1 MTCEVVKTK
10 FGNAKIGKMG
20 YYQITSKKEGNNGKS
35 LHRLIFED
43 YYNIDLDDEFPD
55 GVHIHHIDGE
65 KTNNEIWN
73 LEPIPPYD
81 HLSLHNKGKHLSKET
96 RKKMSEV
103 SKGKQHSME
112 SCKKMSKSRNST
124 GFFRVTK
131 QKDSCCKQG
140 FKWKYQ
146 YIDEDGKQKAIY
158 SVDIDKLKQKVLDKG
173 LEWEKIEW

>member
-1 MTCEVVKTK
+1 M
-10 FGNAKIGKMG
+10 
-20 YYQITSKKEGNNGKS
+20 
-35 LHRLIFED
+35 
-43 YYNIDLDDEFPD
+43 
-55 GVHIHHIDGE
+55 
-65 KTNNEIWN
+65 
-73 LEPIPPYD
+73 
-81 HLSLHNKGKHLSKET
+81 
-96 RKKMSEV
+96 
-103 SKGKQHSME
+103 KQHSME

>member
-1 MTCEVVKTK
+1 MGMTCELIKTK

-20 YYQITSKKEGNNGKS
+20 YYQITSKKEGNNGKY

-43 YYNIDLDDEFPD
+43 YYNIDLNEEFPESI
-55 GVHIHHIDGE
+55 HIHHIDGD

-73 LEPIPPYD
+73 LEPIPPYE
-81 HLSLHNKGKHLSKET
+81 HHSLHNKGKH
-96 RKKMSEV
+96 
-103 SKGKQHSME
+103 HSAE
-112 SCKKMSKSRNST
+112 SCKKMSKYRNTT
-124 GFFRVTK
+124 GFFRVSK

-146 YIDEDGKQKAIY
+146 YIDENGKQKAIY
-158 SVDIDKLKQKVLDKG
+158 SVDIDKLKEKVLAKG